1 MFSNSRLF
9 IFFVLLTCVTA
20 AVGQEKTCK
29 AKLAELPTI
38 AELRGFHL
46 GMTKDQVKALVPQVK
61 FGHTNEFGI
70 SKTTI
75 NPGFDPRIDMTKFA
89 DVRSISLDF
98 LDDTVSSVWIGF
110 DNSFKWK
117 TADEFVRG
125 ISQEL
130 SLPATW
136 TTKGRT
142 QSLNCADFQV
152 SVSMIGGGPS
162 FRLIDASAD
171 ETITQR
177 RQEKEDN
184 AEAAPEPP
192 VVGDVKTKIFYPLDC
207 EALKQVPEKNRVPF
221 VSAAEAEKAGY
232 KHVESCE

>member
-1 MFSNSRLF
+1 MFSKSGIF
-9 IFFVLLTCVTA
+9 IFCVLLACVTA
-20 AVGQEKTCK
+20 TVAQQKSCK

-38 AELRGFHL
+38 AELRGFRL
-46 GMTKDQVKALVPQVK
+46 GMTKDQVKALVPQAK

-70 SKTTI
+70 AKTSI
-75 NPGFDPRIDMTKFA
+75 NPGFDPRIDMTNFA
-89 DVRSISLDF
+89 DVRTISLDF
-98 LDDTVSSVWIGF
+98 LDGNVSSVWIGF
-110 DNSFKWK
+110 ENSFKWK

-130 SLPATW
+130 SLPETW

-142 QSLNCADFQV
+142 QSLNCADFQL

-162 FRLIDASAD
+162 LRLIDASAD
-171 ETITQR
+171 EAITQR

-184 AEAAPEPP
+184 PEPAPEPP
-192 VVGDVKTKIFYPLDC
+192 VVGDLKTKIFYPVDC

-221 VSAAEAEKAGY
+221 VNAAEAEKAGY